1 MMTRIKRS
9 MSKRN
14 HSEGRKE
21 TDLQRA
27 VREHDRDMARLD
39 RNSPPPAPKTFSWHQ
54 DLALDACRSSFPPC
68 PFSCAKDG
76 SANCDYH
83 VRNCE
88 CEPGRQTLG
97 AAKLVQIVAIA
108 NDDGVFVLDSVAK
121 DLLMGNVEDADS

>member
-1 MMTRIKRS
+1 

-14 HSEGRKE
+14 HSEE

-27 VREHDRDMARLD
+27 VKEHDRDMARLD
-39 RNSPPPAPKTFSWHQ
+39 RNTLPAPRTFSWHQ

-88 CEPGRQTLG
+88 CEPGRQTLE
-97 AAKLVQIVAIA
+97 AAKLVQIVARA
-108 NDDGVFVLDSVAK
+108 RFTDEDGVFVLDSVARE
-121 DLLMGNVEDADS
+121 LLTGAVKHVDS